1 MAAEGL
7 GHGIVWLELLLGW
20 RLIHRHAPIL
30 GHRPADA
37 PLPRAR
43 PTAPSPHALTR
54 APPPPVTHTRTGF
67 TQHDSAHK
75 GGIPPL
81 CATHVV

>member
-37 PLPRAR
+37 PLPRA
-43 PTAPSPHALTR
+43 
-54 APPPPVTHTRTGF
+54 THTRTGF
-67 TQHDSAHK
+67 TQHTTAHK
-75 GGIPPL
+75 GRITPL
-81 CATHVV
+81 CATRVV